1 MSPER
6 FDVLLGIV
14 EPLITKEITDFRD
27 PISPAER
34 LSLTLWF
41 LATGESQQSL
51 SFSYRIGKA
60 AVSKIVRETCDAIY
74 NVLSPIYLATP
85 SMDDWVAIAEDFEE
99 TWNLQNVKAAIALHN
114 YLQQAGNA
122 MYCPQGFVDS
132 ESANGE
138 ILPGHWRTLNENRG
152 LLSDLPNVRG
162 SRYSDDAKDMRE
174 SLKEYVN
181 SASGQLPWQLDHV
194 RRT

>member
-1 MSPER
+1 MVGDEI
-6 FDVLLGIV
+6 F
-14 EPLITKEITDFRD
+14 PLKTWLMR
-27 PISPAER
+27 PYPGQ
-34 LSLTLWF
+34 L
-41 LATGESQQSL
+41 TGEQKVYNYCQSRTRKVIENAFGIL
-51 SFSYRIGKA
+51 STRFRIFHVPIKA
-60 AVSKIVRETCDAIY
+60 SV
-74 NVLSPIYLATP
+74 
-85 SMDDWVAIAEDFEE
+85 
-99 TWNLQNVKAAIALHN
+99 VKAAIALRN
-114 YLQQAGNA
+114 YLRQTDNA